1 MSESYNG
8 SARDGEKNSY
18 VKSLTRPNGTS
29 VEVAVSNKVDL
40 YQGSIIAGIEYD
52 AVTFSYPDNVTEIHR
67 YYLGGVDG
75 ELVATVTAV
84 YDHTSKKNL
93 LSLVKT

>member
-1 MSESYNG
+1 MSTRKDHVFKSYLESPSRGKPYY
-8 SARDGEKNSY
+8 AQ
-18 VKSLTRPNGTS
+18 
-29 VEVAVSNKVDL
+29 EVLVGNKVDL

-52 AVTFSYPDNVTEIHR
+52 AVSFSYPDNVTEIHR
-67 YYLGGVDG
+67 YYLGGIDG

-84 YDHTSKKNL
+84 FNSASKKNL